1 MAESFDQ
8 AAPHYIAMGMTA
20 TEFWDGDSELVK
32 DYRAADVIRQ
42 ERDNASAWLQGMY
55 FFEAISVALTK
66 AFSKSANS
74 IQYTDKP
81 YDLGIRK
88 KRMTKAQANEEKLDN
103 TVSFLHR
110 LTNQFNAQNARKKER
125 ELEQQL
131 RAGAKTEN
139 IERTEPGTNS
149 PASESKNQSGE
160 E

>member
-1 MAESFDQ
+1 
-8 AAPHYIAMGMTA
+8 MGMSPSDY
-20 TEFWDGDSELVK
+20 WDGESGLK
-32 DYRAADVIRQ
+32 IAYRRAEEIRKEQ
-42 ERDNASAWLQGMY
+42 ENERLWLQGMY
-55 FFEAISVALTK
+55 FYEAISVALSK
-66 AFSKSANS
+66 AFSKSANH

-103 TVSFLHR
+103 TVSFMHR
-110 LTNQFNAQNARKKER
+110 LANTFNAQNAKKKER

-139 IERTEPGTNS
+139 IERTETEANS